1 MWKIAK
7 LWSYEKVMKLWKVI
21 KVIEVIY
28 TPPKNKYVFVPG
40 FFKILEQIFGIQ
52 FLFLF
57 LTLLISVFNLVDFVF
72 NLVEFIFRRPK
83 TVLQFSFKLLDF
95 SFKNVVFHFQT
106 CCISFSTCCISFSKS
121 WYYISCSIHL
131 YWGVCV
137 WGVGGRLWSR
147 VPARVLSPRLG
158 DPTEGPVLG

>member
-1 MWKIAK
+1 
-7 LWSYEKVMKLWKVI
+7 MKLF
-21 KVIEVIY
+21 
-28 TPPKNKYVFVPG
+28 TPPKYVFVPG
-40 FFKILEQIFGIQ
+40 FFKLLEQIFGIQ

-57 LTLLISVFNLVDFVF
+57 LTLSISVFNLVYFVF

-131 YWGVCV
+131 YWGVGGALVVSCARTRSV
-137 WGVGGRLWSR
+137 PSVGRPNRGTC
-147 VPARVLSPRLG
+147 PRLNCE
-158 DPTEGPVLG
+158 TIYIYINMKHIYKT